1 MKIYFFIFSSG
12 APYQILWKIKKEK
25 KRKMGRFSPAMF
37 IVTFEPET
45 LQPARAE
52 PFDSAEGFR
61 EVRLS
66 AGPGGADSR

>member
-12 APYQILWKIKKEK
+12 APYQILWKIEK
-25 KRKMGRFSPAMF
+25 KIKKMGRFSPAMF

-52 PFDSAEGFR
+52 PLDSAEGFH